1 MLKWLITNV
10 SVSVSGRVQTQ
21 CGFFSRGWMD
31 GVLFGR
37 VEVKCGEVVFIS
49 LL

>member
-1 MLKWLITNV
+1 MNNYECECECKWEGTDAV
-10 SVSVSGRVQTQ
+10 W
-21 CGFFSRGWMD
+21 FFSRGWMD